1 MSLVT
6 RDILGVAV
14 TSAPM
19 DAMIASLYARLD
31 AGERIKLAFLNAHTS
46 NLAGRDAAFREI
58 LKDFLVLNDGV
69 GVDIA
74 ARRLHGERFPANLNG
89 TDFVPALLKDAPG
102 PLRLYLLGGRD
113 GVAADA
119 ARRIG
124 EIAPQHVIA
133 GIRHGY
139 FQPDEA
145 PGIVADIAA
154 ARPDILLVAFG
165 NPAQELFIA
174 RHFDA
179 LGCRM
184 AIGVGALLDFLSG
197 RVVRAPVFV
206 RKIRL
211 EWVWRL
217 GREPGRL
224 WRRYLL
230 GNSQFLWRV
239 IRRKG

>member
-1 MSLVT
+1 MTLVT

-19 DAMIASLYARLD
+19 DEMIAHLNARLA
-31 AGERIKLAFLNAHTS
+31 AGERLKLAFLNAHTS
-46 NLAGRDAAFREI
+46 NVAARDTAFKAA
-58 LKDFLVLNDGV
+58 LQGFLILNDGV

-74 ARRLHGERFPANLNG
+74 ARRLHGERFPENLNG
-89 TDFVPALLKDAPG
+89 TDFVPAYVQRTET
-102 PLRLYLLGGRD
+102 PLRIYLLGGKP
-113 GVAADA
+113 GVADEA
-119 ARRIG
+119 AAKLTAL
-124 EIAPQHVIA
+124 APHHTIVGTQD
-133 GIRHGY
+133 GY
-139 FQPDEA
+139 FPSEKTAD
-145 PGIVADIAA
+145 IVAAVA
-154 ARPDILLVAFG
+154 ETRPDIVLVAFG

-184 AIGVGALLDFLSG
+184 AMGVGALLDFLSG
-197 RVVRAPVFV
+197 RVVRAPSFFRAV
-206 RKIRL
+206 RM

-217 GREPGRL
+217 MREPGRL

-239 IRRKG
+239 IRKG